1 MEPLIPFEPVNAASL
16 PDKQNRIA
24 QVKWDGVRMLTY
36 YDGERVQLYNRKR
49 NNRTAQYPELAPF
62 NTYCRAESVIL
73 DGELIALA
81 DGRPSFHQI
90 MRRDGLR
97 RLEGLEAVQR
107 LVPVTYM
114 VFDLL
119 YCDGVWLTESPLWR
133 RQELLAER
141 LIPGEH
147 VQSVASFPDPEA
159 LFRVVQEQ
167 GLEGIVVKDRDSTYA
182 IGGKDARWEK
192 VKNYQDLI
200 ATVGGV
206 TLRAGTVNALLLGL
220 YDATG
225 RFLYIGHAG
234 TGKLTQEDWRH
245 FTALSATLASE
256 TRPFANLPERSKDAR
271 WLTPVITVRIR
282 YLEWTHHGTL
292 RQPSIQ
298 AFVPTDPR
306 ESTFQLAGVNR

>member
-1 MEPLIPFEPVNAASL
+1 MASSL
-16 PDKQNRIA
+16 PDGEERIA

-36 YDGERVQLYNRKR
+36 YDGERVQLFNRKR
-49 NNRTAQYPELAPF
+49 NDRTAQYPELASIEA
-62 NTYCRAESVIL
+62 YCRAKSVIL

-97 RLEGLEAVQR
+97 RLGGLDAVR
-107 LVPVTYM
+107 RAVPVTYM
-114 VFDLL
+114 VFDIL
-119 YCDGVWLTESPLWR
+119 YCDGIWLTETPLRR
-133 RQELLAER
+133 RQELLTER

-147 VQSVASFPDPEA
+147 IQPVASFLRPRE
-159 LFRVVQEQ
+159 LYRVVQEQ
-167 GLEGIVVKDRDSTYA
+167 GLEGIVVKDPDSTYA
-182 IGGKDARWEK
+182 IGGKDARWQK

-220 YDATG
+220 YDDAG

-234 TGKLTQEDWRH
+234 TGKLTQEDWRL
-245 FTALSATLASE
+245 FTELADSLQSAK
-256 TRPFANLPERSKDAR
+256 RPFANLPERSKDAR
-271 WLTPVITVRIR
+271 WLAPVITVRIR

-298 AFVPTDPR
+298 AFLPADPR